1 MFVKKRPEHKTSLRT
16 LVSNTMNC
24 NCISILEG
32 TSKLVKRL
40 KQVFLLIKQSIP
52 LFALLLCHFRFL
64 KTIRLLFWTHR
75 VVLKSSVFF
84 TLCILL
90 FLSFRLA
97 KRSASSFCFCCLL
110 DSIFVDLW
118 KMFLFNFYNKLLLKL
133 QKYKI
138 LSQIR
143 YSNQMSH

>member
-32 TSKLVKRL
+32 TSKLVMRL
-40 KQVFLLIKQSIP
+40 KQVFLLIKQSIL
-52 LFALLLCHFRFL
+52 LFALLLCHFRFS
-64 KTIRLLFWTHR
+64 KTIRLLFFEPI
-75 VVLKSSVFF
+75 VLFLKSSVFF
-84 TLCILL
+84 TPCFLL

-110 DSIFVDLW
+110 DSIFVDL
-118 KMFLFNFYNKLLLKL
+118 
-133 QKYKI
+133 
-138 LSQIR
+138 
-143 YSNQMSH
+143 

>member
-1 MFVKKRPEHKTSLRT
+1 MFVKKAIRAQNLLRT

-64 KTIRLLFWTHR
+64 KTIRLLF
-75 VVLKSSVFF
+75 
-84 TLCILL
+84 
-90 FLSFRLA
+90 
-97 KRSASSFCFCCLL
+97 
-110 DSIFVDLW
+110 
-118 KMFLFNFYNKLLLKL
+118 
-133 QKYKI
+133 
-138 LSQIR
+138 
-143 YSNQMSH
+143 